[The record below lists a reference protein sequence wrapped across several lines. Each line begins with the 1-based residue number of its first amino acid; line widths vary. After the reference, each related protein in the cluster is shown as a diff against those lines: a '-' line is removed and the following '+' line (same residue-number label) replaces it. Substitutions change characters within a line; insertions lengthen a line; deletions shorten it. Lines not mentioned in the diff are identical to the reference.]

1 MMAARLPMDFV
12 DSHGVHPVGHVLM
25 IRLSRR
31 RLGVT
36 SARGTIGFDRARMIS
51 RRSVGL
57 MLHGIHSFGVA
68 SWIGMT

>member
-1 MMAARLPMDFV
+1 MTAARLPTDFV
-12 DSHGVHPVGHVLM
+12 DSHGVHPVGRALM

-36 SARGTIGFDRARMIS
+36 NARGTIGFDRARTIS

-57 MLHGIHSFGVA
+57 MLDGIHSFGVA
-68 SWIGMT
+68 LWIGTT